1 MTQTSAANDAVL
13 HALTLGFSSDPIM
26 RWIYPDPGTYLTAFP
41 QVLRLFGGAA
51 FTGDTAFL
59 SDDHRAA
66 AMWLAPGA
74 HPDEEGLMAHFE
86 ATLAEDVLTDA
97 FTMFEAMDKLHPSE
111 PCWHLAFVATDPG
124 ARGRGLASS
133 LIEKGLTRCDA
144 EGKIAY
150 LENTN
155 PHNVGLYRRHGF
167 EVIGEINV
175 GDAPPL
181 ICMLREPR

>member
-1 MTQTSAANDAVL
+1 MTQTNASNDAVL
-13 HALTLGFSSDPIM
+13 YALTLGFSSDPIM

-74 HPDEEGLMAHFE
+74 HPDEDGLTAHLE
-86 ATLAEDVLTDA
+86 ATLPEHVLGDA
-97 FTMFEAMDKLHPSE
+97 FKMFEAMDKLHPSD
-111 PCWHLAFVATDPG
+111 PCWHLAFVATDPS
-124 ARGRGLASS
+124 ARGCGLASA
-133 LIEKGLTRCDA
+133 LIERGLKRCDA
-144 EGKIAY
+144 DGRIAY

-155 PHNVGLYRRHGF
+155 PNNVGLYRRHGC
-167 EVIGEINV
+167 ELLGEINV
-175 GDAPPL
+175 GDAPSL
-181 ICMLREPR
+181 FCMLREPR